1 MKLRA
6 LLAGV
11 FLSLVL
17 VAVQAEAVASA
28 KPVAVASGV
37 TYELIGSY
45 DKVRLDKITSSELAS
60 FMASSTEPDAFAGK
74 FAPAKYGVKLYRVTY
89 RSVVP
94 ELRNRPTV
102 ASGLVAIP
110 ENGVRGAQTLPVV
123 SYQHGTVFDKSWVPS
138 NPDSSAET
146 RIMLAAFA
154 AQGYV
159 VIGADYFGRGISDLP
174 DSYLVKRSTQQA
186 AYDMLVA
193 ANDVLKAQQVTPGQL
208 FVSGWS
214 QGGWGTMVFLQRLEE
229 LGVKVA
235 AAAAASAPVDV
246 YLTINRWMG
255 NPQPIDAVCL
265 PGCAAL
271 QLQAQEYYLQQG
283 GLTES
288 AINPQ
293 YLAASRAFYAGKMS
307 WEDFYKATGPKLTG
321 FMRPEFVAAGA
332 IGTAPY
338 WQVLQDNQAYRW
350 KSVTPLRAYIGG
362 SDEVTPAYIG
372 KLPQATQALLGGAPA
387 TTIDAGAKA
396 DHRGVFVFG
405 VLDQKVWFDSML
417 K

>member
-1 MKLRA
+1 A
-6 LLAGV
+6 
-11 FLSLVL
+11 
-17 VAVQAEAVASA
+17 
-28 KPVAVASGV
+28 
-37 TYELIGSY
+37 
-45 DKVRLDKITSSELAS
+45 RLDKITASELQT
-60 FMASSTEPDAFAGK
+60 FMASSTVPHDFDGK
-74 FAPAKYGVKLYRVTY
+74 FAPAKYAVKLYRVTY

-94 ELRNRPTV
+94 ELGNRPTV

-110 ENGVRGAQTLPVV
+110 QNGVRGAQTLPVV

-146 RIMLAAFA
+146 RIMIAAFA

-193 ANDVLKAQQVTPGQL
+193 ANDVLKAQQVTPGKL

-229 LGVKVA
+229 LGIKVT

-246 YLTINRWMG
+246 YLTTVRWMS
-255 NPQPIDAVCL
+255 NPQPVDAVYL
-265 PGCAAL
+265 PGCTAL
-271 QLQAQEYYLQQG
+271 QLQAQEYYLQQS
-283 GLTES
+283 GLTEA

-293 YLAASRAFYAGKMS
+293 YLAMSRAFYAGKMS
-307 WEDFYKATGPKLTG
+307 WEDFYKATGPKLAG
-321 FMRPEFVAAGA
+321 FLRPEFVASGA
-332 IGTAPY
+332 AGTAPY

-372 KLPQATQALLGGAPA
+372 KLPQATQALLGGATA

-405 VLDQKVWFDSML
+405 VLDQKLWFDSML

>member
-1 MKLRA
+1 MILRA
-6 LLAGV
+6 LLAWM
-11 FLSLVL
+11 LLL
-17 VAVQAEAVASA
+17 AMPVAVQADAVASA
-28 KPVAVASGV
+28 KPVAVSSGV

-45 DKVRLDKITSSELAS
+45 DKARLDKILSSELQN
-60 FMASSTEPDAFAGK
+60 FMSSSTVPHEFDGK
-74 FAPAKYGVKLYRVTY
+74 FAPARYDVRLYRVTY

-94 ELRNRPTV
+94 ELGNRPTV

-110 ENGVRGAQTLPVV
+110 QNGVRGAQTLPVV

-146 RIMLAAFA
+146 RIMIAAFA

-186 AYDMLVA
+186 AYDMLLA
-193 ANDVLKAQQVTPGQL
+193 ANDVLKAQQVTPGKL

-229 LGVKVA
+229 LGVKVT

-255 NPQPIDAVCL
+255 NPQPIDAVYL

-293 YLAASRAFYAGKMS
+293 YLAASRAFYAGEMS
-307 WEDFYKATGPKLTG
+307 WEDFMKATGPKLTG

-338 WQVLQDNQAYRW
+338 WRVLQDNQAYRW

-362 SDEVTPAYIG
+362 SDEVTPEYIG
-372 KLPQATQALLGGAPA
+372 KLPEATQALLGGAPA
-387 TTIDAGAKA
+387 TTINAGAKA
-396 DHRGVFVFG
+396 DHRGVFIFG
-405 VLDQKVWFDSML
+405 VLDQKVWFDSLL